1 AYLDQL
7 ARSNGLSAERIAS
20 LRQELASA
28 EEAAASDRRDALMT
42 LSEQLDRTATSSSD
56 VDKVRL
62 LAGTVRD
69 LATASR

>member
-1 AYLDQL
+1 
-7 ARSNGLSAERIAS
+7 
-20 LRQELASA
+20 
-28 EEAAASDRRDALMT
+28 MT

-56 VDKVRL
+56 ADKVRL